1 MGVFL
6 LEENM
11 YYYFAFTNADS
22 LRTSFKENEISL
34 EEMRKQFIGTW
45 VRTGDEEY
53 DCDRVADIWTTA
65 QTNAYYND

>member
-1 MGVFL
+1 MF
-6 LEENM
+6 
-11 YYYFAFTNADS
+11 YYFAFTNADP

-45 VRTGDEEY
+45 VQTGDEDH

-65 QTNAYYND
+65 QATAYYND